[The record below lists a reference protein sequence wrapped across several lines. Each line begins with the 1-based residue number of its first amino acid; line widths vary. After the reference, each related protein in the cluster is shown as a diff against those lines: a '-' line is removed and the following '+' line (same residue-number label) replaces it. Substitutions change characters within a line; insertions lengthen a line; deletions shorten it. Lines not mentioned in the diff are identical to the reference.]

1 MSKKEAVYKG
11 VDEFRNSYKVYSDD
25 GYTLIEKPAT
35 NLETKLY
42 LHLLQ
47 KPATNLE
54 TKLYLHLL
62 QRRKWFKFLNRE
74 EWVWV
79 TNCVSNPTKKIDIVQ
94 TLGLVETTEF

>member
-11 VDEFRNSYKVYSDD
+11 VDELRNSYKVYSDD
-25 GYTLIEKPAT
+25 GYTLIE
-35 NLETKLY
+35 
-42 LHLLQ
+42 

-79 TNCVSNPTKKIDIVQ
+79 TNCVSNPTKKIDIVR